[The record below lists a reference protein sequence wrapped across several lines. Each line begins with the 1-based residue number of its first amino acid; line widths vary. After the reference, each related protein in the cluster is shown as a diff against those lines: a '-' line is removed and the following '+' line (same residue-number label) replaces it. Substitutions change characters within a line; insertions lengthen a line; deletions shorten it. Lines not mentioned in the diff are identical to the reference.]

1 MLRRPPTTL
10 QITAE
15 DIAAYEDRRASE
27 ALLAAQQA
35 RAAEVAARAT
45 AAAAAATAS
54 SSSSS
59 AGAAGSNAGGAGEA
73 ATQQT
78 TAAMG
83 GLGLGAQAMEG
94 VQDDGEG
101 RTRRTREERIGV
113 GRRAR

>member
-45 AAAAAATAS
+45 AAAAAA
-54 SSSSS
+54 
-59 AGAAGSNAGGAGEA
+59 SNAGVGSGGEV

-94 VQDDGEG
+94 VQEDAEG
-101 RTRRTREERIGV
+101 RARRTRDERNERIGT

>member
-1 MLRRPPTTL
+1 MLRRPPTTI

-27 ALLAAQQA
+27 TLLAAQQA
-35 RAAEVAARAT
+35 RAADVAARA
-45 AAAAAATAS
+45 ASASASVEAT
-54 SSSSS
+54 
-59 AGAAGSNAGGAGEA
+59 GSNAGGAGEA

-78 TAAMG
+78 TVAMG

-94 VQDDGEG
+94 VLDEGDG
-101 RTRRTREERIGV
+101 RARRTREERIGV

>member
-27 ALLAAQQA
+27 ALHVAQQA
-35 RAAEVAARAT
+35 RAAEAAARA
-45 AAAAAATAS
+45 AS
-54 SSSSS
+54 ASAS
-59 AGAAGSNAGGAGEA
+59 AGGGSEATGSNAGGGGEA
-73 ATQQT
+73 ATRQT

-94 VQDDGEG
+94 VLDDGEG
-101 RTRRTREERIGV
+101 RARRTREERNERIGV

>member
-1 MLRRPPTTL
+1 MLRRPPTTI

-35 RAAEVAARAT
+35 RAAEVAARA
-45 AAAAAATAS
+45 ASASAEATGS
-54 SSSSS
+54 N
-59 AGAAGSNAGGAGEA
+59 AGAGAGGAGEA

-94 VQDDGEG
+94 VLDDGEV
-101 RTRRTREERIGV
+101 RARRTREERIGV

>member
-27 ALLAAQQA
+27 ALQAAQQA
-35 RAAEVAARAT
+35 HAAEVAARAT
-45 AAAAAATAS
+45 SKA
-54 SSSSS
+54 
-59 AGAAGSNAGGAGEA
+59 GAGEA

-83 GLGLGAQAMEG
+83 DLGLGQAMEG
-94 VQDDGEG
+94 VQKDAEG
-101 RTRRTREERIGV
+101 RARRTREERNERIGV

>member
-1 MLRRPPTTL
+1 MLRRPPTTI

-35 RAAEVAARAT
+35 RAADVAARA
-45 AAAAAATAS
+45 ASASAEAT
-54 SSSSS
+54 
-59 AGAAGSNAGGAGEA
+59 GSNVGGAGEA

-94 VQDDGEG
+94 VLDEGEG
-101 RTRRTREERIGV
+101 RARRTREERIGV

>member
-35 RAAEVAARAT
+35 HAAEVAARAT
-45 AAAAAATAS
+45 S
-54 SSSSS
+54 K
-59 AGAAGSNAGGAGEA
+59 AGGGGEA

-83 GLGLGAQAMEG
+83 DLGLGQAMEG
-94 VQDDGEG
+94 VQEEAEG
-101 RTRRTREERIGV
+101 RARRTREERNDRIGV
-113 GRRAR
+113 GRRGR

>member
-1 MLRRPPTTL
+1 MLRRPPTTI

-15 DIAAYEDRRASE
+15 DIAAYEDRRAGE
-27 ALLAAQQA
+27 ALHAAQQA
-35 RAAEVAARAT
+35 RAAEAAARAVS
-45 AAAAAATAS
+45 ASAEAT
-54 SSSSS
+54 
-59 AGAAGSNAGGAGEA
+59 GSNAGAGGGAGAGEA
-73 ATQQT
+73 ATRQT

-94 VQDDGEG
+94 VLDDGE

>member
-35 RAAEVAARAT
+35 HAAEVQARAT
-45 AAAAAATAS
+45 SKAGGGAAAANT
-54 SSSSS
+54 
-59 AGAAGSNAGGAGEA
+59 GGGAEA

-83 GLGLGAQAMEG
+83 DLGLGQAMEG
-94 VQDDGEG
+94 VQEDAEG
-101 RTRRTREERIGV
+101 RARRNREERDGRIGV

>member
-45 AAAAAATAS
+45 AAASSGAT
-54 SSSSS
+54 
-59 AGAAGSNAGGAGEA
+59 GSNAGGAGEA

-101 RTRRTREERIGV
+101 RARRTREERNERIGV

>member
-45 AAAAAATAS
+45 AAAAAAAA
-54 SSSSS
+54 SSSS
-59 AGAAGSNAGGAGEA
+59 AGATGSNAGGAGEA

>member
-35 RAAEVAARAT
+35 HAAEVQARAT
-45 AAAAAATAS
+45 SKAGGAAAAANT
-54 SSSSS
+54 
-59 AGAAGSNAGGAGEA
+59 GGAEA

-83 GLGLGAQAMEG
+83 DLGLGQAMEG
-94 VQDDGEG
+94 VQEDAEG
-101 RTRRTREERIGV
+101 RARRNREERDGRIGV

>member
-10 QITAE
+10 QVTAE

-27 ALLAAQQA
+27 ALLAAQHA
-35 RAAEVAARAT
+35 RAAEVAARA
-45 AAAAAATAS
+45 AS
-54 SSSSS
+54 ASTS
-59 AGAAGSNAGGAGEA
+59 AEAAGSNAGASGAGEA
-73 ATQQT
+73 ATRQT

-94 VQDDGEG
+94 VLDDGEG
-101 RTRRTREERIGV
+101 RARRTREERNERIGV

>member
-35 RAAEVAARAT
+35 HAAEVQARAT
-45 AAAAAATAS
+45 GKAGGGGAATANT
-54 SSSSS
+54 
-59 AGAAGSNAGGAGEA
+59 GGGAEA

-83 GLGLGAQAMEG
+83 DLGLGQAMEG
-94 VQDDGEG
+94 VQEDAEG
-101 RTRRTREERIGV
+101 RARRNREERDGRIGV